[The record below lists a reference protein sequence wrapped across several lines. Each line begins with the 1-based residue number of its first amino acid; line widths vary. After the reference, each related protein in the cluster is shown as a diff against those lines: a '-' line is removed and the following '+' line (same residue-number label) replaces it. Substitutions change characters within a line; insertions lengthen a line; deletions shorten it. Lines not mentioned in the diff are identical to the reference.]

1 MKRLLVGLCFALFG
15 VFGQVDAN
23 EHTSVDEK
31 IEDFLRS
38 NGLEMGI
45 DAKKG
50 RIITKGKGE
59 TKAEAICKALG
70 EMAMIVRQDLS
81 TESSIFDDLD
91 GQHIEEVQIKESASE
106 TLIEGLEVQI
116 RRELQRRTQRENQ
129 SKALIAKSRNFVETT
144 MIKFADD
151 NNHER
156 GMNVSCDYKSRSKK
170 SIKES
175 GEIMK
180 ERDTETRSAVQIIG
194 SLNGILDT
202 LKEKRLFSIWFAS
215 DDLRDLAVLMILK
228 TRKN

>member
-1 MKRLLVGLCFALFG
+1 MQRLLVGLCLCFALFG
-15 VFGQVDAN
+15 VFRQVDAN
-23 EHTSVDEK
+23 EQTTVDEK
-31 IEDFLRS
+31 IATFLTS
-38 NGLEMGI
+38 NRLHLGFDE
-45 DAKKG
+45 KKKQ
-50 RIITKGKGE
+50 IITKGKGE

-70 EMAMIVRQDLS
+70 EMAMIVHQDLS
-81 TESSIFDDLD
+81 TESSITEDLD

-116 RRELQRRTQRENQ
+116 RREIQRRTQRENQ
-129 SKALIAKSRNFVETT
+129 SKALIAGSTNLVETT

-151 NNHER
+151 NNHEHA
-156 GMNVSCDYKSRSKK
+156 MNVSCDYESRSKK

-180 ERDTETRSAVQIIG
+180 ELDTVTRSAVQIIG

-215 DDLRDLAVLMILK
+215 DDLRELAVLMIFDP
-228 TRKN
+228 